1 MTSFEWGFYKARKNF
16 VHIFSAELIL
26 RWFYQVGKTPLL
38 PLFAAAIGAAEMMI
52 GMIVAVSTFSGMLL
66 KPIFGIL
73 SDRWGR
79 RVWLGVSLFIF
90 TFTPFLYQFISSDI
104 ELFWLRLFHGIATAI
119 LGPVSLAY
127 VAELNNDT
135 PATRLAIFGMA
146 RSLASL
152 GAPLFAG
159 VALTVFEFQ
168 TVFTFI
174 GFGSL
179 MAMGPIFLLR
189 DQINH
194 HEIRVNSVWFQIRK
208 AFQYS
213 FSNPAIWIAGFLE
226 LIVYLVVYALKAF
239 LPLFILSLDSGT
251 ILQAGMFFTLQETL
265 HMCFRPVG
273 GRLADEKGYGPV
285 IFYGMMILAV
295 GLSMIT
301 FLSGNLIFIIAIF
314 LGVSQAFIFP
324 SSVALLASR
333 TDIQHRGAAMGF
345 YGALRNFGKV
355 LGPVLAGF
363 LLSKFDFA
371 SVFMG
376 FSGFI
381 FVTTIL
387 AVPAWRRIV
396 EGLSD

>member
-1 MTSFEWGFYKARKNF
+1 MTSFEWGFYKSRKNF

-38 PLFAAAIGAAEMMI
+38 PLFSAAIGAAEMMI

-79 RVWLGVSLFIF
+79 RIWLGLSLFIF
-90 TFTPFLYQFISSDI
+90 SVTPFLYQFISSDI

-194 HEIRVNSVWFQIRK
+194 HEIRVNSVWFQMRK

-239 LPLFILSLDSGT
+239 LPLFILSLDNGT

-273 GRLADEKGYGPV
+273 GRLADKKGYGSV

-314 LGVSQAFIFP
+314 LGVCQAFIFP

-381 FVTTIL
+381 FAITIL

-396 EGLSD
+396 EGLTD